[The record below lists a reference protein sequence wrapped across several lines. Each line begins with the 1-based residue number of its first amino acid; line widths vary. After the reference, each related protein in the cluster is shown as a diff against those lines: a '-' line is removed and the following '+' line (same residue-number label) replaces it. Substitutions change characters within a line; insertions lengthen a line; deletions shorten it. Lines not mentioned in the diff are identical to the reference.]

1 MPFTLW
7 KRGVLT
13 GETDFGLAKLGGRRR
28 AGVFHPT
35 PAGMMVLPAL
45 TAMAPAL
52 FGLGHAMK
60 RLPLSDEAI
69 ERDPDAALDAFE
81 RSPEGQKVLAAAEQ
95 IAELELRDENG
106 KRVEFES
113 ILVTDLEELRTLGVG
128 SKANSKG
135 PKGGDP
141 VRYLI
146 SVTLRKRRHLRAFR
160 ALGKRAPFRDVSG
173 REAPPGA

>member
-7 KRGVLT
+7 KRGMLI

-35 PAGMMVLPAL
+35 PSGMMMLPAL

-52 FGLGHAMK
+52 FGLGDAME
-60 RLPLSDEAI
+60 RLALSDEAI
-69 ERDPDAALDAFE
+69 ERDPEAALDAFE
-81 RSPEGQKVLAAAEQ
+81 SSPEGQKVLAAAEQ
-95 IAELELRDENG
+95 IAELELHDENG
-106 KRVEFES
+106 ERVEFES
-113 ILVTDLEELRTLGVG
+113 ILITDFEELVEGVSKMAGAKG
-128 SKANSKG
+128 SN
-135 PKGGDP
+135 GGDP

-146 SVTLRKRRHLRAFR
+146 TVTLSKRRHLRAFR

-173 REAPPGA
+173 RESPPGA

>member
-7 KRGVLT
+7 KRGILI

-45 TAMAPAL
+45 TAMALAL
-52 FGLGHAMK
+52 FGLGDAMK

-81 RSPEGQKVLAAAEQ
+81 RSPEGQRVLAAAEQ

-106 KRVEFES
+106 KRVEFAS
-113 ILVTDLEELRTLGVG
+113 ILVTDLEELRALGVVR
-128 SKANSKG
+128 KG
-135 PKGGDP
+135 ASAKRPKGGDP
-141 VRYLI
+141 VRYFI
-146 SVTLRKRRHLRAFR
+146 SVTLSKRHLRASGR
-160 ALGKRAPFRDVSG
+160 LGQGAPFRDVAG